1 MPQQRLTDDIV
12 RRAKPVD
19 DRVTEYRDVSMPGLA
34 LRVSTGGTKSW
45 TIRYRIEDGTQR
57 RLSLGKYPAVSL
69 ASARANALDAL
80 TQVAKKT
87 DPADAKKTEQAEA
100 RAAKLSTIEG
110 LGDRYFTEV
119 TKGLLSKKHPRQ
131 NTLMRGL
138 SNTMSLRVVSVQNKT
153 PGL

>member
-45 TIRYRIEDGTQR
+45 TIRYRTEDGTQR

-100 RAAKLSTIEG
+100 RASC
-110 LGDRYFTEV
+110 
-119 TKGLLSKKHPRQ
+119 
-131 NTLMRGL
+131 
-138 SNTMSLRVVSVQNKT
+138 
-153 PGL
+153 PG